1 MSASQERHLDD
12 PTYADRLHRTRATRR
27 SGRPRSGGTGTFW
40 AADMGGSGSRIDGR
54 CAQEPAIQDG
64 CGAAPERAICA
75 GVRSSLAQVD
85 IWMLIRVAESGDTEV
100 VVALRDAALSAS
112 APSVYSAR
120 EVVEL
125 LDGLDVDELRA
136 MIEDRQLFVAE
147 TDGLI
152 VGCAGWRGTYLR
164 HVYIA
169 PDLQREGVGT
179 RLVAR
184 AESDFRDRTSSAV

>member
-1 MSASQERHLDD
+1 
-12 PTYADRLHRTRATRR
+12 
-27 SGRPRSGGTGTFW
+27 
-40 AADMGGSGSRIDGR
+40 
-54 CAQEPAIQDG
+54 
-64 CGAAPERAICA
+64 
-75 GVRSSLAQVD
+75 
-85 IWMLIRVAESGDTEV
+85 MLIRVADSGDTEV
-100 VVALRDAALSAS
+100 VVALRFAALSAS

-125 LDGLDVDELRA
+125 LDSLDVDELRA

-179 RLVAR
+179 LLVAR
-184 AESDFRDRTSSAV
+184 AESDFRDRTSAAVIHVASVIYARRFYEKLGYELAAKERSGSEPFWMKKTLVVAR

>member
-1 MSASQERHLDD
+1 
-12 PTYADRLHRTRATRR
+12 
-27 SGRPRSGGTGTFW
+27 
-40 AADMGGSGSRIDGR
+40 
-54 CAQEPAIQDG
+54 
-64 CGAAPERAICA
+64 
-75 GVRSSLAQVD
+75 
-85 IWMLIRVAESGDTEV
+85 MLIRVAESGDTED
-100 VVALRDAALSAS
+100 VVALRYAALSAS

-125 LDGLDVDELRA
+125 LDGLDVDELPA

-147 TDGLI
+147 TDELI

-184 AESDFRDRTSSAV
+184 AESDFRDRTSPAVIHVASLIYARRFYEKLGSELATTEHTASAPFPMY